1 MVLGT
6 EQGVTDLC
14 GCTDS
19 ALINRQLVKARA
31 ELDEILSKKG
41 TTAPATSVTLD
52 TAVELLTSAMI
63 AMQPGALN
71 PVSDFKTEDYSRSD
85 WGNGSQAE
93 AYRKSA
99 LDKID
104 DYVSDNASAR
114 IPQSIIVGSSGVR
127 IGEYEELD

>member
-1 MVLGT
+1 MLGA

-14 GCTDS
+14 SCTDS

-31 ELDEILSKKG
+31 ELVEILSKKG
-41 TTAPATSVTLD
+41 TTVPTTSVTLD
-52 TAVELLTSAMI
+52 TAVEFLASALI

-85 WGNGSQAE
+85 WGSGSQSE

-99 LDKID
+99 FDIID
-104 DYVSDNASAR
+104 DYVSDNATAA
-114 IPQSIIVGSSGVR
+114 IPQTYIVGSDGVR
-127 IGEYEELD
+127 IGEYTELD

>member
-14 GCTDS
+14 SCVDS

-31 ELDEILSKKG
+31 ELAEILSKKG
-41 TTAPATSVTLD
+41 TTVPATSVTLD
-52 TAVELLTSAMI
+52 TAVEFLASSLI

-85 WGNGSQAE
+85 WGSGSQAE

-99 LDKID
+99 LDIID
-104 DYVSDNASAR
+104 DYVSDNATAA
-114 IPQSIIVGSSGVR
+114 IPQTYIVGSDGVR
-127 IGEYEELD
+127 IGEYTELD

>member
-1 MVLGT
+1 MVLGN
-6 EQGVTDLC
+6 EQGVTDLT
-14 GCTDS
+14 GCVDS

-41 TTAPATSVTLD
+41 TTVPATSVTLD
-52 TAVELLTSAMI
+52 TAVEFLASSLI

-71 PVSDFKTEDYSRSD
+71 PTSDFKTEDYSRSD
-85 WGNGSQAE
+85 WGSGSQSEFYKKGAF
-93 AYRKSA
+93 
-99 LDKID
+99 DIID

-114 IPQSIIVGSSGVR
+114 IPQSIIVGSDGVR

>member
-1 MVLGT
+1 MVLGN

-14 GCTDS
+14 SCTDS

-31 ELDEILSKKG
+31 ELVEILSKKG
-41 TTAPATSVTLD
+41 ATAPATSVTLD
-52 TAVELLTSAMI
+52 TAVEFLASAMI

-71 PVSDFKTEDYSRSD
+71 PISDFKTEDYSRSD
-85 WGNGSQAE
+85 WGSGSQAE

-104 DYVSDNASAR
+104 DYVSDNTTAT
-114 IPQSIIVGSSGVR
+114 IPQTYIVGSDGVR
-127 IGEYEELD
+127 IGEYEEL

>member
-1 MVLGT
+1 MLGT

-14 GCTDS
+14 SCTDS

-31 ELDEILSKKG
+31 ELIEILSKKG
-41 TTAPATSVTLD
+41 TTVPVTSVTLD
-52 TAVELLTSAMI
+52 TAVEFLASAMI

-71 PVSDFKTEDYSRSD
+71 PISDFKTEDYSRSD
-85 WGNGSQAE
+85 WGSGSQAE

-99 LDKID
+99 FDKID
-104 DYVSDNASAR
+104 DYVSDNATGA
-114 IPQSIIVGSSGVR
+114 IPQTYIVGSAGVR